1 MNKRAIIIVWLCTLC
16 LGIVAQQDM
25 EKSLQR
31 SFIMAEDG
39 ETITIAEGT
48 FSLKGSL
55 WMDGKKNITIKGQGM
70 DKTILSFSNQT
81 EGAEGIKITHATN
94 ITIEDLTIQDAKGDA
109 IKTQEVEGITFR
121 NVKTEWTGKPNKK
134 NGAYGLYPVQCS
146 NVLIEHCEAIGAS
159 DAGIYVGQ
167 SHEIIVRNCRAY
179 QNVAGIEIENS
190 TNADVYEN
198 EATANT
204 GGILVFDLP
213 GLVKKKG
220 GQVRIFNNKIIEN
233 NYQNFAPKGN
243 MVAIVPPGTGVMI
256 LATSNVE
263 VFDNEIINNKT
274 IGTSIISYYIT
285 ELPIDDDAYDPYP
298 TSIYIHDNTFEREK
312 RWPTLKG
319 KFGKLLWWKFG
330 KKVPSIIYDGILNK
344 ELVNESGSYNRNN
357 QICIVNNRG
366 ASFANL
372 DATNGFKNLN
382 TDISKYNCE
391 LQQLPEVGLNK

>member
-1 MNKRAIIIVWLCTLC
+1 MNKTVTILVWLCTLC
-16 LGIVAQQDM
+16 LGLLGQEDV

-39 ETITIAEGT
+39 ETIKIAAGT
-48 FSLKGSL
+48 YSLKGSL

-70 DKTILSFSNQT
+70 DKTILSFSDQS

-121 NVKTEWTGKPNKK
+121 RVKTEWTGKPNKK
-134 NGAYGLYPVQCS
+134 NGAYGLYPVQCN
-146 NVLIEHCEAIGAS
+146 NVLIEYCEAIGAS

-167 SHEIIVRNCRAY
+167 SNEIIVRYCRAY

-198 EATANT
+198 EATQNT

-213 GLVKKKG
+213 GLVQKKG
-220 GQVRIFNNKIIEN
+220 GQVRVFNNKIIEN
-233 NYQNFAPKGN
+233 NYKNFAPKGN

-263 VFDNEIINNKT
+263 VFGNEIINHKT
-274 IGTSIISYYIT
+274 IGTSIASYYMT
-285 ELPIDDDAYDPYP
+285 ELPIDDEAYDPYP
-298 TSIYIHDNTFEREK
+298 TRIYIHDNTFEREK

-330 KKVPSIIYDGILNK
+330 RNVPSILYDGILNE
-344 ELVNESGSYNRNN
+344 ELVQESGSYKQKD
-357 QICIVNNRG
+357 QICIANNKG
-366 ASFANL
+366 ATFVNL
-372 DATNGFKNLN
+372 DAANGFKNLN
-382 TDISKYNCE
+382 TDISSYNCE
-391 LQQLPEVGLNK
+391 LQQLPAVGLNK